1 MGIRITLPHYERRA
15 KMPKMV
21 CVTCQTELKIK
32 KNGIACIETVGEQ
45 RQPCNVIQCD
55 KWKCPVCG
63 LEILAGFALNGTEPW
78 EPGFEG
84 ALNTARLGID
94 IYCNHELKTAL
105 RTAGI
110 VTNA

>member
-1 MGIRITLPHYERRA
+1 
-15 KMPKMV
+15 MPKMV

-32 KNGIACIETVGEQ
+32 KNGITCIETVGEQ
-45 RQPCNVIQCD
+45 HQPCNVIQCD

-63 LEILAGFALNGTEPW
+63 IEILAGFALNGTEPW

-94 IYCNHELKTAL
+94 IYCNHELKGAW
-105 RTAGI
+105 ASECQMEGD
-110 VTNA
+110 